1 MSDPSA
7 AFTARCDGCAD
18 DAEWT
23 TVHRGGRN
31 VTTVTC
37 ARCGTAEFHGAT
49 VVPLSPSPAPLPAA
63 YPTAAHARGRASA

>member
-1 MSDPSA
+1 MSDPTA

-23 TVHRGGRN
+23 TVFRSGRN

-37 ARCGTAEFHGAT
+37 ARCGTAEFHGAS
-49 VVPLSPSPAPLPAA
+49 VVPLPAA
-63 YPTAAHARGRASA
+63 PVPAPYATAQPSRASA